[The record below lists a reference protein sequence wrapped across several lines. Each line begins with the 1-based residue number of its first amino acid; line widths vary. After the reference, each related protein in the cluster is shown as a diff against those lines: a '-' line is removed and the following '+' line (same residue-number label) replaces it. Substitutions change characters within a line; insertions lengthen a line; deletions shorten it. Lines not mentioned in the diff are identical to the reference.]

1 VHGLHDKVRL
11 RSALTLLEM
20 VIAMGIMGVVFTG
33 VVLQFRGIQNS
44 WDSKQ
49 GGAEALQN
57 GRVLLDHLY
66 RNLSKARRIN
76 AVSGPADD
84 NGYIEFEGNDGSDFM
99 YEIGENDYV
108 TFGPTGNLCELA
120 GPVTSLRFTC
130 YDACDL
136 DTAITDVD
144 QIRNVKFQATF
155 VNSSQLGR
163 TASFIGRAYLRTNS
177 ISLDGAI
184 IPGVA
189 VSNKAEIEAFG
200 QISMISGSAAVS
212 TNSTSHNKIVVKD
225 LGTIG
230 GDAYVGPGGEA
241 DDVIRIEDYGQITG
255 STAILTEAV
264 EIPVP
269 AEPSLGG
276 SIGDRTYGGFSTITI
291 GEHLHCDKFEITDF
305 ATVKISGDV
314 IILVEDEFEIKDF
327 GQLRILA
334 DGSLTLFTKNGFRIK
349 DFGKMNVNTMDSSQV
364 TVNHLCSENIHVE
377 ESARMCANVVAP
389 YCQLH
394 VKDTARFYGTLR
406 GKEIKVKDV
415 GHVYT
420 LASTAGSR
428 ILP

>member
-1 VHGLHDKVRL
+1 MHGLYDKARL

-20 VIAMGIMGVVFTG
+20 VIAMGIMGIVFTG

-66 RNLSKARRIN
+66 RNLSKAHRIN

-84 NGYIEFEGNDGSDFM
+84 NGYIEFEGNDGTNSR
-99 YEIGENDYV
+99 YEISEGDYV
-108 TFGPTGNLCELA
+108 TFGPTGGLSPLA

-136 DTAITDVD
+136 DTAIIDVD
-144 QIRNVKFQATF
+144 QIRNVKFEATF
-155 VNSSQLGR
+155 VNSSQLGHDP
-163 TASFIGRAYLRTNS
+163 TFVGQAYLRTNS

-189 VSNKAEIEAFG
+189 VSNKAEIEGFG
-200 QISMISGSAAVS
+200 WISMINGSAAVS
-212 TNSTSHNKIVVKD
+212 TNSTSHNKIILED
-225 LGTIG
+225 IG
-230 GDAYVGPGGEA
+230 IISGDVYVGPGGEP
-241 DDVIRIEDYGQITG
+241 DDVIRMEDYGHITG
-255 STAILTEAV
+255 STGILTEAV

-269 AEPSLGG
+269 VEPSLGG
-276 SIGDRTYGGFSTITI
+276 SVGDRTYDGFSTTTI
-291 GEHLHCDKFEITDF
+291 SEDLHCDKFEIKNF

-314 IILVEDEFEIKDF
+314 IILVEDEFEIEDF

-334 DGSLTLFTKNGFRIK
+334 DGSLTLFTKNEFKIK
-349 DFGKMNVNTMDSSQV
+349 DFGKMNINTMDSSQV
-364 TVNHLCSENIHVE
+364 TVNHLSSENIHLE
-377 ESARMCANVVAP
+377 EAARLCAGVVAP
-389 YCQLH
+389 YCQLYI
-394 VKDTARFYGTLR
+394 KDTGRFYGTLR
-406 GKEIKVKDV
+406 GKQIKVKDIGRV
-415 GHVYT
+415 FT
-420 LASTAGSR
+420 LASTAGGV